1 MLDADPQERIEQADC
16 VLGDELFEG
25 DKKRCAQREHAVDRS
40 RTVNIC

>member
-1 MLDADPQERIEQADC
+1 MLDADPQERTEQADR
-16 VLGDELFEG
+16 VFRDELLEG